1 VILDLHVCDLTPF
14 LKHHFVCLLNIFMS
28 SLVVDTNPLVLLG
41 VSWSTHIG
49 DVILQYK
56 TPWARISPEVLDRG
70 QKSSEIHAMSG
81 LVVRLNDSTHFL
93 G

>member
-1 VILDLHVCDLTPF
+1 MRDLTPF
-14 LKHHFVCLLNIFMS
+14 LKHCFVCLLNIFTS
-28 SLVVDTNPLVLLG
+28 LLVVNTNPLVLLG

-56 TPWARISPEVLDRG
+56 TLWARISPEVLDHG
-70 QKSSEIHAMSG
+70 QKSSEIHATSE
-81 LVVRLNDSTHFL
+81 LAVRLNDSTHFS